1 MKSKKG
7 VKKMSEIKNNNS
19 NLLHSFLLFEYE
31 DVKPSK
37 SSDGIVTMKGI
48 IQAAGKPNANN
59 RIYPRPILEREDKKY
74 QELITERRALGE
86 LDHPDSP
93 IVQLENVSHLVTETG
108 WDGENLIGEIEV
120 LDTPKGQILGKL
132 VDRDIKLGISSR
144 GLGSTSRT
152 NEGYDMVEDDFNLVC
167 YDMVSNPS
175 TSNAFMNLQESVAY
189 QTLIKQNR
197 MVLLDEIL
205 NEILELD

>member
-1 MKSKKG
+1 MT
-7 VKKMSEIKNNNS
+7 EIKQP
-19 NLLHSFLLFEYE
+19 NLLQEFLLFEYYE
-31 DVKPSK
+31 VKPSK
-37 SSDGIVTMKGI
+37 SRDGIVTMQGI

-74 QELITERRALGE
+74 QELITDRRALGE
-86 LDHPDSP
+86 LDHPASP
-93 IVQLENVSHLVTETG
+93 IVQLENVSHLVTETK
-108 WDGENLIGEIEV
+108 WDGESLLGEIEV

-132 VDRDIKLGISSR
+132 VDRGIKLGISSR

-175 TSNAFMNLQESVAY
+175 TSNAFMNLQESVEYKALV
-189 QTLIKQNR
+189 TQNR
-197 MVLLDEIL
+197 LVLLDEIL

>member
-1 MKSKKG
+1 MTEIIKDSGKG
-7 VKKMSEIKNNNS
+7 
-19 NLLHSFLLFEYE
+19 LLHNFMLFEYGE
-31 DVKPSK
+31 VEPSK

-48 IQAAGKPNANN
+48 IQKAQQPNANN

-93 IVQLENVSHLVTETG
+93 IVQLENVSHLVTNTS
-108 WDGENLIGEIEV
+108 WDGEDLIGEIEV

-132 VDRDIKLGISSR
+132 VEREIKLGISSR

-189 QTLIKQNR
+189 QTLITQNR
-197 MVLLDEIL
+197 VVLLDEIL
-205 NEILELD
+205 NDILELD

>member
-1 MKSKKG
+1 MT
-7 VKKMSEIKNNNS
+7 EIKNNNS

-74 QELITERRALGE
+74 QELITDRRSLGE

-93 IVQLENVSHLVTETG
+93 IVQLENVSHLVTGTG

-175 TSNAFMNLQESVAY
+175 TSIAFMNLQESVAY

-197 MVLLDEIL
+197 TVLLDEIL

>member
-1 MKSKKG
+1 
-7 VKKMSEIKNNNS
+7 MSEIKNQDP
-19 NLLHSFLLFEYE
+19 NLLHSFLLFEYD

-37 SSDGIVTMKGI
+37 SSDGIVTMKGV

-74 QELITERRALGE
+74 QELIQERRALGE

-93 IVQLENVSHLVTETG
+93 IVQLENVSHLVTNTS
-108 WDGENLIGEIEV
+108 WDGEDLIGEIEV

-189 QTLIKQNR
+189 QTLITQNR
-197 MVLLDEIL
+197 VVLLDEIL
-205 NEILELD
+205 NDILELD